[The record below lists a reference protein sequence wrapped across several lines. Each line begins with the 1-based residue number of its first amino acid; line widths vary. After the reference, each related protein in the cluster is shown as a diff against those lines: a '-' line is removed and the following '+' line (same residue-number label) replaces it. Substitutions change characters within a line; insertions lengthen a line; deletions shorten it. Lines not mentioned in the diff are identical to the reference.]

1 MTAPRIPMTDCKLLA
16 QGGPHGAMRAYCPD
30 CGFDALLELPAS
42 ADDFYSWST
51 AQEHAHKAFRD
62 LRRDAARKAEITH
75 RHAVEADHD
84 YVETTLD
91 RDDRPIR
98 PTCAYCGRS
107 TAYCEGRKP

>member
-16 QGGPHGAMRAYCPD
+16 QGGPHGTMRAYCPD

-42 ADDFYSWST
+42 ADDFCSWST
-51 AQEHAHKAFRD
+51 AQERAHKAFRD

-107 TAYCEGRKP
+107 TAYCKGRKP